1 VNFPTPAPARRTA
14 ALVAA
19 LAVLAS
25 LVAGHVTAAAADPIA
40 DKKAEAARLAARLEE
55 EAVRVSMLTEE
66 LNAARVAAERLAAD
80 LAAAEAGVAAAK
92 ERVAA
97 VRARLKGQ
105 AVDAYVQGGGLRS
118 VELLVGGG
126 EELAELP
133 VRATY
138 LRTATSAALDT
149 LDALHDE
156 RARLEEEQIRV
167 AAARGAADEA
177 LAAVESRHVDARA
190 AVRRQEATLATVKGE
205 LTELVAAEER
215 RRAEEE
221 ARRVQAELEARRRE
235 AAAREAAAR
244 EAARRETA
252 RSQPPSARAT
262 TTDPNAGSGPAASGA
277 AAAVEEARR
286 QLGKPY
292 QYGAAGPDTFDCSGL
307 TQWSWKA
314 GGKALPHSSR
324 AQYGATSRVALPN
337 IKPGDLAFFG
347 PSVSGIHH
355 VGIYVGDGRM
365 IEASR
370 TGTPVRYAS
379 IYRSDM
385 VGIGRVN

>member
-1 VNFPTPAPARRTA
+1 
-14 ALVAA
+14 
-19 LAVLAS
+19 
-25 LVAGHVTAAAADPIA
+25 
-40 DKKAEAARLAARLEE
+40 
-55 EAVRVSMLTEE
+55 
-66 LNAARVAAERLAAD
+66 
-80 LAAAEAGVAAAK
+80 
-92 ERVAA
+92 
-97 VRARLKGQ
+97 
-105 AVDAYVQGGGLRS
+105 
-118 VELLVGGG
+118 
-126 EELAELP
+126 
-133 VRATY
+133 
-138 LRTATSAALDT
+138 
-149 LDALHDE
+149 
-156 RARLEEEQIRV
+156 
-167 AAARGAADEA
+167 
-177 LAAVESRHVDARA
+177 
-190 AVRRQEATLATVKGE
+190 
-205 LTELVAAEER
+205 LVAAEER

-244 EAARRETA
+244 EAA